1 MDENSKITTYEA
13 GYQELNSIIETL
25 EKGDQSLE
33 KTLELVSRAKVLL
46 DYCGSQLKQAQKQ
59 LEVLQ
64 TDSDIC

>member
-1 MDENSKITTYEA
+1 MDQTSKITTYEA

>member
-1 MDENSKITTYEA
+1 MDENGKITTYEA

-33 KTLELVSRAKVLL
+33 KTLELVSRAKTLL
-46 DYCGSQLKQAQKQ
+46 DYCGSQLQEAQKQ

-64 TDSDIC
+64 ADSDIC